1 MIRKQSVLVRRVFVV
16 LVAAMLTMALLTG
29 VAFALLSGHTFT
41 DLSRQ
46 ELLPKASTLA
56 GLISRYLRGEISADV
71 LSAMVNDS
79 STGESVLGAYA
90 YAVDAQG
97 VPVLTSSLFQS
108 SDVDQSRLQDIVARI
123 FQGETMTGSLEIGGS
138 PLYFTGVPVPDTGG
152 AVVLC
157 MPMVEQMAARNV
169 FLYSLLL
176 ALIVSIPLSA
186 LCAWLTT
193 GKLLSPLTQI
203 SRVARDMAA
212 GNLEARADEKAPGE
226 IGDVGRSLN
235 AMATQLAGS
244 IYKTIVQRDR
254 LEHIIDG
261 LSEGIVSLDKDGH
274 VQQFNPALERMF
286 PNADVQTADPRMR
299 LIPDERVW
307 QDFDKALSTVE
318 PVTHNIEMDGDRV
331 IRLLIT
337 PIFDEMNACAG
348 VVGLFS
354 DVTQMERL
362 ERTRRD
368 YVANVSHEMRTPL
381 TAMRALIEPLKEGMV
396 KTEEDRQRYYD
407 IILRETMRLSRLI
420 SDLMELSRLQS
431 GSLAI
436 ERSAFDVGELVM
448 DVCDRYQ
455 SIAQEHGQSFQLLTD
470 FNGCPEV
477 YSNPDRVEQL
487 MVILLD
493 NAIKYTPEGGTVSVG
508 ASWNADKV
516 TLFVRDTG
524 IGIAKKDLPYVFDRF
539 YKVDR
544 AHSGKGSG
552 LGLSIARELLHWM
565 GEEIWVNSKE
575 GLGSTF
581 SFTVSVCK
589 DEMKNAEDA

>member
-1 MIRKQSVLVRRVFVV
+1 MVKKQSLLMRRVFVV

-29 VAFALLSGHTFT
+29 AVFALLSGQTFSK
-41 DLSRQ
+41 LSRQ
-46 ELLPKASTLA
+46 ELIPKASALA
-56 GLISRYLRGEISADV
+56 GLISRYQLGEISADV
-71 LSAMVNDS
+71 LSAMVNDAAS
-79 STGESVLGAYA
+79 GESILGAYA

-97 VPVLTSSLFQS
+97 EPLLTSSLFQQS
-108 SDVDQSRLQDIVARI
+108 GVDESALQNLIARVQ
-123 FQGETMTGSLEIGGS
+123 QGETVTGSLEIGGAQ
-138 PLYFTGVPVPDTGG
+138 LYCAGVSVSDTGG

-157 MPMVEQMAARNV
+157 MPMVEQLAARNV
-169 FLYSLLL
+169 FLYALLL
-176 ALIVSIPLSA
+176 ALIVSIPLSGV
-186 LCAWLTT
+186 CAWLATR
-193 GKLLSPLTQI
+193 KLLAPLTQI
-203 SRVARDMAA
+203 RQVAMDMAS
-212 GNLEARADEKAPGE
+212 GHLDARADETTPGE

-235 AMATQLAGS
+235 AMATQLASS

-261 LSEGIVSLDKDGH
+261 LSEGIVSLDAEGRI
-274 VQQFNPALERMF
+274 QQFNPAVESMF
-286 PNADVQTADPRMR
+286 PNADAQTADPRLR

-307 QDFDKALSTVE
+307 QDFDKALSSVE

-337 PIFDEMNACAG
+337 PIFDEMDACAG

-381 TAMRALIEPLKEGMV
+381 TAMRGLIEPLKEGMV
-396 KTEEDRQRYYD
+396 KNEEDRQRYYD

-436 ERSAFDVGELVM
+436 EKSTFDVGELVL

-455 SIAQEHGQSFQLLTD
+455 SIAADHGQSFRLLTD
-470 FNGCPEV
+470 FSGCPEV
-477 YSNPDRVEQL
+477 YSNSDRVEQL

-508 ASWNADKV
+508 ASWNEDKV

-575 GLGSTF
+575 GQGSTF
-581 SFTVSVCK
+581 SFTVSVFK
-589 DEMKNAEDA
+589 PGMKTEE

>member
-1 MIRKQSVLVRRVFVV
+1 MIKKQSVLMRRVFVV

-29 VAFALLSGHTFT
+29 AIFALLSGQTFAQ
-41 DLSRQ
+41 LSRQ
-46 ELLPKASTLA
+46 ELIPKASALA
-56 GLISRYLRGEISADV
+56 GLISRYQRGEITSDV
-71 LSAMVNDS
+71 LSAMVNDA

-90 YAVDAQG
+90 YAVDGQG
-97 VPVLTSSLFQS
+97 TPILTSSLFQS
-108 SDVDQSRLQDIVARI
+108 ATDEHLLALISRAQ
-123 FQGETMTGSLEIGGS
+123 QGETVSGTLKAGGTQLYCIG
-138 PLYFTGVPVPDTGG
+138 VAVPDTGG
-152 AVVLC
+152 AVMLC
-157 MPMVEQMAARNV
+157 MPMVEQLAARNV
-169 FLYSLLL
+169 FLYALLL
-176 ALIVSIPLSA
+176 ALVVSIPVSW
-186 LCAWLTT
+186 LCAWLAT

-203 SRVARDMAA
+203 RQVAMDMAA
-212 GNLEARADEKAPGE
+212 GHLEARANEKAPGE

-235 AMATQLAGS
+235 AMATQLSNS

-261 LSEGIVSLDKDGH
+261 LSEGIVSLDADGH
-274 VQQFNPALERMF
+274 IQQFNPAVERMF
-286 PNADVQTADPRMR
+286 PNADAQTADSRMR
-299 LIPDERVW
+299 LIPDARVW
-307 QDFDKALSTVE
+307 QDFDKALSGVE
-318 PVTHNIEMDGDRV
+318 PVTHNIEMEGDRV

-337 PIFDEMNACAG
+337 PIFDEMDVCAG

-396 KTEEDRQRYYD
+396 RTEEDRQRYYD

-436 ERSAFDVGELVM
+436 EKSEFDVGELVM

-455 SIAQEHGQSFQLLTD
+455 SIAQDHGQSFALLTD
-470 FNGCPEV
+470 FKGCPEV

-508 ASWNADKV
+508 ASWNADRV

-565 GEEIWVNSKE
+565 GEEIWVNSRE
-575 GLGSTF
+575 GQGSTF
-581 SFTVSVCK
+581 SFTVSARRP
-589 DEMKNAEDA
+589 DEDA